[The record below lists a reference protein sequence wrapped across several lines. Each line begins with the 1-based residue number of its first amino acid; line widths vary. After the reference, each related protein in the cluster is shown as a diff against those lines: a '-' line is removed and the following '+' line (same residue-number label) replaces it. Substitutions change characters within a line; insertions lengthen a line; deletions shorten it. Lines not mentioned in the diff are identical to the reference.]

1 METKRK
7 NLKWTSVVV
16 LVFAALMLVNIA
28 VRACFWW
35 IKDVPLS
42 SGIEPDMMNIAM
54 ATFLVISLALF
65 LIQVYIGIKGLK
77 IAKKPDSSKCHIVL
91 AMILFVTGAIG
102 LISPIVGI
110 IRQIDVSDNISV
122 LLSGLV
128 EVTVFLEYVIYAKRV
143 KKEI

>member
-1 METKRK
+1 MEAKRK

-16 LVFAALMLVNIA
+16 LVFAALMLVSVS

-35 IKDVPLS
+35 IKDIPLS

-54 ATFLVISLALF
+54 VTFLIISLALF
-65 LIQVYIGIKGLK
+65 LIQVYVGIKGLK
-77 IAKKPDSSKCHIVL
+77 IAKNPDSSKSHIVL
-91 AMILFVTGAIG
+91 AMILFVTAVIG
-102 LISPIVGI
+102 LISPIAGI

-143 KKEI
+143 KKEN